1 MFLRIH
7 KFNNNNYPKMEKI
20 RAAKLVAPDAGWGWV
35 VTFGVS
41 IINVSSA
48 KDLYLILR

>member
-7 KFNNNNYPKMEKI
+7 KFNNNNPKMEKI

-48 KDLYLILR
+48 KDLYLILI